1 MLVKAGLSMM
11 FECLVMVW
19 WCLDDLSN
27 DIDGILVSEDDISWD
42 KLDLNR
48 LTISIEFSTVNFIGN
63 YVWWCLNDS
72 NNEIDEIFNQ
82 NS

>member
-1 MLVKAGLSMM
+1 MM

-19 WCLDDLSN
+19 WCLNDLSN
-27 DIDGILVSEDDISWD
+27 DIDGILVSEDDIGWD

-48 LTISIEFSTVNFIGN
+48 LKISIEFSTVNFIGN